1 MDDIKI
7 EELTSLV
14 DDFIEVTEA
23 LAESGDVVWDRLFQD
38 IKIFNPSAKDLFWKI
53 SKPHYTNDLDPNWLE
68 RENLTNFQ
76 LNLQCTLLYQ
86 GGVYSGEEMG
96 KLRFFRPHDYFSHV
110 LDGMTTT
117 SKMMNA
123 CRGDKYKIAV
133 IFIYA
138 YLETLNSD
146 YGSRFTRLEF
156 VNIAWQRNSFR
167 EKKNDFDR
175 LFHDF
180 LKGRVCDWELDW
192 YVQTHTRLL
201 PEPDHIHLMR
211 RTKFE
216 DEVDL
221 IEYLASSFVLM
232 SNNFCILNIKQVAKQ
247 DDFLMAR
254 IAKIEITRKTEY
266 EERNNAYESRIRKQ
280 REDKE
285 TEDKHFI
292 DDYPE
297 HCNNILR
304 YTDEIPLIFKT
315 YQSLHQ
321 EWTKLN
327 RETLE
332 QLVWSAP
339 MVTLALMFGKSDVA
353 IAKLCKR
360 LDVTRPHGTIWRKI
374 ETGLVEY
381 PAGVPNA
388 AHLRS

>member
-1 MDDIKI
+1 
-7 EELTSLV
+7 
-14 DDFIEVTEA
+14 
-23 LAESGDVVWDRLFQD
+23 
-38 IKIFNPSAKDLFWKI
+38 
-53 SKPHYTNDLDPNWLE
+53 
-68 RENLTNFQ
+68 
-76 LNLQCTLLYQ
+76 
-86 GGVYSGEEMG
+86 
-96 KLRFFRPHDYFSHV
+96 
-110 LDGMTTT
+110 
-117 SKMMNA
+117 
-123 CRGDKYKIAV
+123 
-133 IFIYA
+133 
-138 YLETLNSD
+138 
-146 YGSRFTRLEF
+146 
-156 VNIAWQRNSFR
+156 
-167 EKKNDFDR
+167 
-175 LFHDF
+175 
-180 LKGRVCDWELDW
+180 
-192 YVQTHTRLL
+192 
-201 PEPDHIHLMR
+201 
-211 RTKFE
+211 
-216 DEVDL
+216 
-221 IEYLASSFVLM
+221 M

-254 IAKIEITRKTEY
+254 IAKMEITRKTEY

-360 LDVTRPHGTIWRKI
+360 LDVTRPDGTIWRKI